1 MRFGFQY
8 EGLFRQHM
16 VLKGANRD
24 TARFAMTGGGWPRL
38 KTVYGAWLD
47 PANFDERGQ
56 QRAKLVT
63 LR

>member
-1 MRFGFQY
+1 
-8 EGLFRQHM
+8 M